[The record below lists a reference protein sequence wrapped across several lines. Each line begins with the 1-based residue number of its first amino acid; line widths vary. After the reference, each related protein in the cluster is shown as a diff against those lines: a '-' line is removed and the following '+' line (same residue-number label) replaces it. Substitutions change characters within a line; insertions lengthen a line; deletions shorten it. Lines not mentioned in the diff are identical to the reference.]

1 MDEFLFKKFELDIQ
15 LKLYYNKRKKD
26 LNMYKR
32 RVQLNKIYSLSK
44 RTKVLVAQEQA
55 TKEIKNFCYNI
66 DFNNTALEGNGDHAH
81 VCTFKMLSNDRG
93 WQKAQCKKWLKKHPI
108 ISKNII
114 DSSDYCDYC
123 AMFNY
128 VALDDEGKVMYVSRT
143 FPQEIYEWEKKYY
156 ENNNS

>member
-1 MDEFLFKKFELDIQ
+1 
-15 LKLYYNKRKKD
+15 
-26 LNMYKR
+26 MYKR
-32 RVQLNKIYSLSK
+32 KVALRKIYYPNKKTNTLI
-44 RTKVLVAQEQA
+44 AQEKA
-55 TKEIKNFCYNI
+55 TKDIINFSNNRDTEECY
-66 DFNNTALEGNGDHAH
+66 GNGCHYH
-81 VCTFKMLSNDRG
+81 ICTFEMISNDRR

-108 ISKNII
+108 ISRNII
-114 DSSDYCDYC
+114 DSSDYCDHC